1 MASASQRPKEPRGWT
16 QTEVAVVPLL
26 SDLTSGFGN
35 FFPSPELHR
44 KIGLALAFAA
54 FGLVAS
60 ASSIVLLTADQESD
74 PRNAFAGAHL
84 PAPAAQAAPMTAA
97 GNIPA
102 AHTVVASKADMAEKA
117 RSCPHN
123 AADGVGADC
132 ASASTRKPDVALAD
146 PPAAPKTPISHDNV
160 PTVAAPPSAAFVAGA
175 QTRDESVSDST
186 DGAAAPLAA
195 AALPPATVAAKPRKT
210 ARHASR
216 HAYHQ
221 MSLWPFEIRPPRG
234 GYARQRSFFW

>member
-1 MASASQRPKEPRGWT
+1 LRNLK
-16 QTEVAVVPLL
+16 
-26 SDLTSGFGN
+26 SGFGN

-60 ASSIVLLTADQESD
+60 ASSIVLLTADHESD

-84 PAPAAQAAPMTAA
+84 PAQAARAAPTTAA
-97 GNIPA
+97 GDIPA

-117 RSCPHN
+117 KSCPHN

-132 ASASTRKPDVALAD
+132 ASASPRKPDVALAGTD
-146 PPAAPKTPISHDNV
+146 PPSTAVTPISHDNV
-160 PTVAAPPSAAFVAGA
+160 PTVAAPPSAAFVAA
-175 QTRDESVSDST
+175 APARDESISESR

-195 AALPPATVAAKPRKT
+195 AASPPARAAAKPQKSS
-210 ARHASR
+210 RHASR
-216 HAYHQ
+216 RAPQYQQ
-221 MSLWPFEIRPPRG
+221 MSLWPFDSHHRG
-234 GYARQRSFFW
+234 RQRPFPLFW